1 MSREPKFSDQSI
13 IRITIPEKG
22 AIQIETLDLVNKLED
37 LVENSRQLFNT
48 AFVNTE
54 EFYNLVNKIRASLPE
69 DVKTAA
75 RITRDAD
82 RVINDAK
89 EQAAQITDQAKADAA
104 NIVEAA
110 RVESTRLVDASEI
123 KQMATAQAKEI
134 VASSEEEARSVKAGS
149 DEYAREVLSDLE
161 GFVAKVLSTIQRG
174 RDKLDAKGPETE
186 NE

>member
-1 MSREPKFSDQSI
+1 ME
-13 IRITIPEKG
+13 
-22 AIQIETLDLVNKLED
+22 AIQIETLDLINKLDE

-54 EFYNLVNKIRASLPE
+54 EFYNLINKIRASLPE

-82 RVINDAK
+82 RVINDARD
-89 EQAAQITDQAKADAA
+89 QAAQIIDQSKAEGV

-110 RVESTRLVDASEI
+110 RAEAARLVDASEI
-123 KQMATAQAKEI
+123 KQMATAQAKGI
-134 VASSEEEARSVKAGS
+134 IASAEDEARSTKDGA
-149 DEYAREVLSDLE
+149 DAYAREVLTDLE
-161 GFVAKVLSTIQRG
+161 GFVAKVLNTIQRG
-174 RDKLDAKGPETE
+174 RDRLETKGSESG